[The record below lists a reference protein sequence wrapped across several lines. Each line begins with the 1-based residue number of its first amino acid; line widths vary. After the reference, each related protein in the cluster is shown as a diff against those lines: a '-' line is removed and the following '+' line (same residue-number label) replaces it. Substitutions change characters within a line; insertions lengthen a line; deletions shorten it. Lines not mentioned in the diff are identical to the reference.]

1 MAAEGPLLTV
11 QEFIRLAADRG
22 VKLEVME
29 IGRRRVLTNGTI
41 FYPLSLFLDEEI
53 PDDIRNSLCHL
64 FRLPYLDFALD
75 QSSED

>member
-1 MAAEGPLLTV
+1 MLTV